1 MAKINNETEW
11 LGVVKK
17 TVESV
22 RFGTVAI
29 TVHNS
34 KVVQV
39 DRTDKIRFESAAD
52 RDTALF
58 LNRAE

>member
-17 TVESV
+17 TVEGV

-39 DRTDKIRFESAAD
+39 DCTEKIRFESVAD
-52 RDTALF
+52 REKNLSF
-58 LNRAE
+58 NQAE